1 MINIKHLYNRQDDK
15 LIFQVDNLSEGLDY
29 NLFYD
34 QQGNKREL

>member
-1 MINIKHLYNRQDDK
+1 MINIKDLYNRQDDK
-15 LIFQVDNLSEGLDY
+15 LIFQVDNLSESLDY